1 MSQSSSPNEP
11 YLLRLGRRLASGL
24 SGMDPI
30 RRDAHR
36 HYLLSQQS
44 VDGGF
49 RGRVVVSEDDD
60 PADAAPPDSDLYY
73 TSFAVRALAL
83 LEGFTAEDAGRVA
96 GYLTK
101 LGRGSASVIDVVSWL
116 YCAVMVQMH
125 GGPDVLSDA
134 PSDWPQ
140 KLAATL
146 EEFRTRDGGYAKTR
160 EGAAGS
166 TYHTFLVA
174 LCLELIDQ
182 PLCEP
187 ERIIGFLMDRR
198 RDDGGFVEIGP
209 MKKSGTNPTAAAV
222 AVLTMLNE
230 VTDEVRAGVADFLTS
245 VRSDDGGF
253 QANERIPFSDSLS
266 TFTGYLTCLDLGLT
280 DILTP
285 KRIRKFL
292 AELELKHGG
301 YRAAIWDNA
310 ADVEYTFYG
319 LGLTSLMRATEADQ
333 PAATS

>member
-1 MSQSSSPNEP
+1 MQASSSRNDP
-11 YLLRLGRRLASGL
+11 YLLRLGQRLASGL
-24 SGMDPI
+24 SDMDPI

-36 HYLLSQQS
+36 QYLLSQQNA
-44 VDGGF
+44 DGGF
-49 RGRVVVSEDDD
+49 RGRVVVSEEDD
-60 PADAAPPDSDLYY
+60 PAEAAPPDSDLYY

-83 LEGFTAEDAGRVA
+83 LGGFTADDAGRVA

-101 LGRGSASVIDVVSWL
+101 VGRGSASVIDVVSWL
-116 YCAVMVQMH
+116 YCAVMVQLH
-125 GGPDVLSDA
+125 GGPDVLADI

-174 LCLELIDQ
+174 LCLELIDR
-182 PLCEP
+182 PLPEP
-187 ERIIGFLMDRR
+187 ERIVGFLMDRR

-222 AVLTMLNE
+222 AVLTMLGA
-230 VTDEVRAGVADFLTS
+230 VTDEIRASVRDFLTS
-245 VRSDDGGF
+245 VRSDDGGL
-253 QANERIPFSDSLS
+253 QANERIPFGDSLS
-266 TFTGYLTCLDLGLT
+266 TFTGYLTCLDLGLK
-280 DILTP
+280 DVLTP
-285 KRIRKFL
+285 KQIRRFL

-319 LGLTSLMRATEADQ
+319 LGLTSLGRASEASQ
-333 PAATS
+333 PTG